1 MADAVAGSPPR
12 KRKARK
18 VAGGAVTRDRAT
30 ERLKGGDVQAM
41 QARLRAARAK
51 AQKARQAAKGRVTA
65 TTILGLNASVA
76 ARLPAAVASGLPFQI
91 LDNLADALEVSTR
104 DLAEGLI
111 GITRPTL
118 SRRRKSGT
126 LTRPESDAAVRY
138 ARLLEQ
144 ATAMMEGDGDA
155 ALRWLKTPLPILGG
169 DSPLEHARTEAGGR
183 EVELLI
189 GRIEH
194 GVYS

>member
-1 MADAVAGSPPR
+1 MADAATGTPPR

-18 VAGGAVTRDRAT
+18 VAGRAITRDSAAG
-30 ERLKGGDVQAM
+30 RLKDDDVQAM

-51 AQKARQAAKGRVTA
+51 ALKARQAVRGRVTA
-65 TTILGLNASVA
+65 TTILGLNASAA

-91 LDNLADALEVSTR
+91 LDNLADELEVSTR
-104 DLAEGLI
+104 DLAEDFI

-118 SRRRKSGT
+118 SRRRKTGT
-126 LTRPESDAAVRY
+126 LTRPESDAALRY

-144 ATAMMEGDGDA
+144 ATAMMEDDEGA

-183 EVELLI
+183 EVELLM